1 MKWISLLL
9 FVCLLL
15 SACSHNAVS
24 DVVTEQ
30 VPIDYGKVIELA
42 QKEFNAVFDEFTNLK
57 IQETK
62 TATRAGNVKHFII
75 EITYSSDNGNGV
87 YGLEY
92 LKDDYGNYE
101 LLQQGENVSV
111 YNLVKDAN
119 ENQQASTLVD
129 KEIHYANKVLLENH
143 REKV

>member
-9 FVCLLL
+9 FVCLLF

-42 QKEFNAVFDEFTNLK
+42 QKEFNAIFDEFTNLK

-62 TATRAGNVKHFII
+62 TVTRAGNDKHFII

-92 LKDDYGNYE
+92 LKDDYGSYE
-101 LLQQGENVSV
+101 LLKRKGFN
-111 YNLVKDAN
+111 
-119 ENQQASTLVD
+119 
-129 KEIHYANKVLLENH
+129 
-143 REKV
+143 